1 MPFPYRMAWRE
12 TRAAWRHFVYFFVC
26 IALGVAALVG
36 VGLFGAN
43 LDRAIQREARSLMAA
58 DVELR
63 TNRALT
69 PEGEF
74 VLESLDNRGIARMRL
89 SELVAMAAAP
99 SGTQLVELKAVEAG
113 YPFYGK
119 LRSEPE
125 NALATLLGPGG
136 EFFTLVQEALLIR
149 LNLSVGDA
157 IKIGRTEFRI
167 AGVLKKEPDRAAGA
181 FSFGP
186 RVLISR
192 RGLDATQL
200 IQPGSRVTHR
210 HLFKLPE
217 TLSARAV
224 QAELARTFPD
234 KTVRVTSY
242 QEAQPIL
249 RRFLGQMTM
258 YLGLVGLIALIVGG
272 IGVAGSVRAF
282 LKEKLET
289 IAVLKA
295 LGAESSLVLRVYLV
309 QTLLLGLLGS
319 VAGAALGAGLQFAL
333 PPLMAQWLPL
343 DLDFHAA
350 PLPVVR
356 GIAMGLLTTG
366 LFAFWPLLEV
376 RHVRPNRIFRR
387 EATDEPAGVPG
398 KLAWIVSVLLVLALS
413 GLALWQ
419 AGSWRA
425 AGLFIGALILAL
437 VLLRGTAWLVVRLA
451 LFVAGA
457 RASIGM
463 GSDAPVFTHP
473 PPVRQDAPF
482 SSGPRARAGRAGR
495 SLSLPGRSLI
505 WRQGVANLYRPGSQT
520 KTILVSVGVGVMVI
534 LAVLLV
540 ERNMLWEIGE
550 NVPADAPSF
559 FFIDIQPDQQETFAR
574 LLGQRGHAEAK
585 LTPLVRSRLWALN
598 GRPVRSE
605 DHEGREHGWYF
616 TREYVLTFQQELP
629 KDNVVTKGTWW
640 DGSGLSA
647 DVSSQVARVS
657 VEEEA
662 AHRLGL
668 DLGSTVEFDIQ
679 GAKVSGRV
687 TSIRKVDWGN
697 MSTNFYFV
705 FEPGALDGAPMT
717 YVATAR
723 VGPDEEVPL
732 QRAVVARFPNV
743 SAINIRDVLES
754 VARVVDR
761 ISLVIRF
768 MAGLTILAGLIVL
781 AGALAATRFRRIYE
795 AMILKA
801 VGATRGEVARTFAV
815 EYALLGGAAGVIGA
829 GLAGLLAWGVARW
842 ILDVK
847 WLFQPQTIAW
857 GVVATMLAT
866 IVVGFLST
874 FRILGQKP
882 LPVLRRE

>member
-1 MPFPYRMAWRE
+1 MVIPFPYRMAWRE
-12 TRAAWRHFVYFFVC
+12 TRAAWRHFVYFFVS

-69 PEGEF
+69 TEGES
-74 VLESLDNRGIARMRL
+74 VLKSLDSRGIARIRL
-89 SELVAMAAAP
+89 SEMVAMAAAP

-125 NALATLLGPGG
+125 DALATLLRPEG
-136 EFFTLVQEALLIR
+136 EFFALVQEALLIR
-149 LNLSVGDA
+149 LNLSVGDIMKVGQA
-157 IKIGRTEFRI
+157 DFRI

-192 RGLDATQL
+192 RGLEASQL
-200 IQPGSRVTHR
+200 IQPGSRITHR

-217 TLSARAV
+217 TLSARDV
-224 QAELARTFPD
+224 QAELAHTFPD

-242 QEAQPIL
+242 QEAQPML

-258 YLGLVGLIALIVGG
+258 YLGLVGVIALIVGG

-295 LGAESSLVLRVYLV
+295 LGAESSLILHVYLV

-333 PPLMAQWLPL
+333 PPLMVQWLPIE
-343 DLDFHAA
+343 LDFHLA
-350 PLPVVR
+350 PLPVIR
-356 GIAMGLLTTG
+356 GITMGLLTTG

-376 RHVRPNRIFRR
+376 RYVRTNRIFRR
-387 EATDEPAGVPG
+387 EITEEPAGVPG
-398 KLAWIVSVLLVLALS
+398 KSAWFVSLLLALALS

-425 AGLFIGALILAL
+425 GGLFIGALILAL
-437 VLLRGTAWLVVRLA
+437 VLLRGTAWLVVWAARKLPRWRPLA
-451 LFVAGA
+451 
-457 RASIGM
+457 
-463 GSDAPVFTHP
+463 
-473 PPVRQDAPF
+473 
-482 SSGPRARAGRAGR
+482 
-495 SLSLPGRSLI
+495 
-505 WRQGVANLYRPGSQT
+505 WRQGVTNLYRPGSQA

-550 NVPADAPSF
+550 NVPNDAPSF
-559 FFIDIQPDQQETFAR
+559 FFIDIQPDQQEAFAR
-574 LLGQRGHAEAK
+574 LMVERGHAETK
-585 LTPLVRSRLWALN
+585 LIPLVRSRLSALN

-605 DHEGREHGWYF
+605 DHEDREHGWYF
-616 TREYVLTFQQELP
+616 TREYVLTFRQSLP
-629 KDNVVTKGTWW
+629 KDNVVTKGIWW
-640 DGSGLSA
+640 DGSGSSV

-697 MSTNFYFV
+697 LSTNFYFV

-723 VGPDEEVPL
+723 VGSEEEVPL
-732 QRAVVARFPNV
+732 QRAVVAGFPNV
-743 SAINIRDVLES
+743 SAINIRDVLDS

-801 VGATRGEVARTFAV
+801 IGATRGEVARTFAV

-829 GLAGLLAWGVARW
+829 GLAALLAWGVVKW

-847 WLFQPQTIAW
+847 WLFQPETITW
-857 GVVATMLAT
+857 GVVVTTLAT
-866 IVVGFLST
+866 IGVGFLST
-874 FRILGQKP
+874 YRILGQKP
-882 LPVLRRE
+882 LPVLRQE